1 MDYNSIIALPTPQAR
16 QKMKLI
22 KNHIEVLKDAIFE
35 ISPIS
40 NDSWEAIKSL
50 AYLMKIDKGEYFSRE
65 GEKAKG
71 LGIILKGIC
80 RIYYLDDNGN
90 EWNKHFLQKNDFIAS
105 SISPEKFSI
114 TNIQALTD
122 TEIIFL
128 SLPKL
133 LELSKKHNDLL
144 VFLQKLTFSYL
155 EQKQERE
162 INLLSKTALD
172 NYITFK
178 KDFPTLENEIQHF
191 HIASYLGITP
201 TQLSR
206 VRKKLPHQQM

>member
-1 MDYNSIIALPTPQAR
+1 
-16 QKMKLI
+16 MKLI
-22 KNHIEVLKDAIFE
+22 KNHIEILKDAILE
-35 ISPIS
+35 ISPIA
-40 NDSWEAIKSL
+40 NDCWEEIKSL